1 MRRLWRGFSA
11 SASLISALYAE
22 NRLFNLRMWP
32 ETSGHR
38 PFPDA
43 ALGSRFR
50 GCCLSSR
57 RTMPNA
63 RTRPSPSAVSISS
76 SLPAGRG
83 LATFLGHGGAKP
95 PLPIW
100 RSRCRH
106 PDGGSLNWRSP
117 SNSAVPPPSR
127 VPSAARIRSASRR
140 SASFSK
146 ATPTTS
152 APPMGTRRSAPPSCS

>member
-38 PFPDA
+38 PFPD
-43 ALGSRFR
+43 GSPLWDR
-50 GCCLSSR
+50 GSGDAVSR
-57 RTMPNA
+57 RAGLCPTQGHDP
-63 RTRPSPSAVSISS
+63 RRVRCPY
-76 SLPAGRG
+76 LPAGRG
-83 LATFLGHGGAKP
+83 LATFLGHGSAKP
-95 PLPIW
+95 PLPMW

-152 APPMGTRRSAPPSCS
+152 APPMGMRRSAPPSCS